1 MVSWCIVK
9 YRMFVFLLLS
19 HENKTGKTTQV
30 SSKSVPIPILPVSS
44 PPAMVDCP
52 FQAADQSMPEDVKA
66 IRSTLAAV
74 ADPQLHKSATELAP
88 QAMEWPCPVHSASVT
103 YHEQERAAGL
113 RSKNAHPFLSP
124 KQAPTAMRGRRC
136 VICNPRHM
144 QRASKVKRAM
154 HLHFTSG
161 DSPSLIDRYTAHAP
175 FCRCVRKHHF
185 PCGR

>member
-44 PPAMVDCP
+44 PPAMADCP

-74 ADPQLHKSATELAP
+74 ADPQVGHGARPPSDGMAVPSAQCVSDVPRTGTSCWLAK
-88 QAMEWPCPVHSASVT
+88 QKCPPFSPPKASA
-103 YHEQERAAGL
+103 HGDERAPMCNLQSTTHAKGIQSQTRNASAL
-113 RSKNAHPFLSP
+113 HIWRLSQLDRSVHCARTLLPMRQETPFPMS
-124 KQAPTAMRGRRC
+124 
-136 VICNPRHM
+136 
-144 QRASKVKRAM
+144 
-154 HLHFTSG
+154 
-161 DSPSLIDRYTAHAP
+161 D
-175 FCRCVRKHHF
+175 
-185 PCGR
+185 